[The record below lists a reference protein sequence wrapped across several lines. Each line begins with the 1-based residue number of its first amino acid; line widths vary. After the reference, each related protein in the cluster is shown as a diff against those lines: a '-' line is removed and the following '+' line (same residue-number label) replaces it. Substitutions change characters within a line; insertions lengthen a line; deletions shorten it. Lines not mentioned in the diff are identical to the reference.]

1 MRAYDIIYKK
11 RQGGELTKP
20 EIEFLI
26 QGFVGK
32 KIPDYQMTAW
42 LMAVYFSGMT
52 RQETAWL
59 TQAFIESGDA
69 IDLSEVVG
77 IKVDKHST
85 GGVGDKTT
93 LVLAPLVAAAGVKVA
108 KLSGRGLGHTGGTI
122 DKLECFPGFKIDWD
136 MKEFVQLVKNTG
148 LGLMASSQ
156 NIVPADKAIYAL
168 RDVTATVDSLPL
180 IASSIM
186 SKKIASGADAIVLDV
201 KYGDGS
207 FQENARQAHELAKV
221 LVGIGEE
228 MGRKTVAIISNMD
241 QPLGKAVGN
250 ALEVKEAINTLK
262 GEGPPDLRELCLQLG
277 VEMLKL
283 AEIEF
288 DATKAQTRLKA
299 ILNSGEALD
308 KFRAWVSSQHGDP
321 AMVDKPDLLPQS
333 KIVKVFPANM
343 DGYVQTIKAQSVGL
357 AAMAL
362 GAGRESKED
371 QLDLAA
377 GIVLNKKVG
386 DQVKKGEAL
395 AWLHTSQQ
403 DKLKAA
409 ESTLAVAF
417 SLSREPVNVPPLIL
431 GKVDGSELTE
441 IQTFD

>member
-148 LGLMASSQ
+148 LGLMAPNQ
-156 NIVPADKAIYAL
+156 NIVPADEAIYAL

-186 SKKIASGADAIVLDV
+186 SKKIASGADAMVLDV

-241 QPLGKAVGN
+241 QPLGKTVGN
-250 ALEVKEAINTLK
+250 ALEVKEAIDTLK

-308 KFRAWVSSQHGDP
+308 KFQAWVSSQHGDP
-321 AMVDKPDLLPQS
+321 AMVDKPDLLPQA

-409 ESTLAVAF
+409 ESTLVVAF

>member
-1 MRAYDIIYKK
+1 MY
-11 RQGGELTKP
+11 
-20 EIEFLI
+20 
-26 QGFVGK
+26 
-32 KIPDYQMTAW
+32 
-42 LMAVYFSGMT
+42 
-52 RQETAWL
+52 
-59 TQAFIESGDA
+59 
-69 IDLSEVVG
+69 
-77 IKVDKHST
+77 
-85 GGVGDKTT
+85 
-93 LVLAPLVAAAGVKVA
+93 
-108 KLSGRGLGHTGGTI
+108 
-122 DKLECFPGFKIDWD
+122 
-136 MKEFVQLVKNTG
+136 
-148 LGLMASSQ
+148 
-156 NIVPADKAIYAL
+156 PADKAIYAL

-186 SKKIASGADAIVLDV
+186 SKKIASGADAMVLDV

-250 ALEVKEAINTLK
+250 ALEVKEAIDTLK

-299 ILNSGEALD
+299 ILNSGKALD
-308 KFRAWVSSQHGDP
+308 KFRAWVSFQHGDP
-321 AMVDKPDLLPQS
+321 AMVDKPELLPQS
-333 KIVKVFPANM
+333 KIVKTFPANM

-377 GIVLNKKVG
+377 GIVLNKK
-386 DQVKKGEAL
+386 
-395 AWLHTSQQ
+395 
-403 DKLKAA
+403 
-409 ESTLAVAF
+409 
-417 SLSREPVNVPPLIL
+417 
-431 GKVDGSELTE
+431 
-441 IQTFD
+441 

>member
-11 RQGGELTKP
+11 RQGGELTKQ

-26 QGFVGK
+26 RGFVGK

-42 LMAVYFSGMT
+42 LMAVYFNGMT

-59 TQAFIESGDA
+59 TQAFIDSGDT
-69 IDLSEVVG
+69 IDLSGVEG

-85 GGVGDKTT
+85 GGVGDNTT

-122 DKLECFPGFKIDWD
+122 DKLESFPGFKMDWD
-136 MKEFVQLVKNTG
+136 MKEFVQLVKDTG
-148 LGLMASSQ
+148 LGLMAPSQ

-168 RDVTATVDSLPL
+168 RDVTATVDSLSL

-186 SKKIASGADAIVLDV
+186 SKKIASGADAMVLDV

-207 FQENARQAHELAKV
+207 FQENEQQAHELAKV

-228 MGRKTVAIISNMD
+228 MGRKTVAIISNMN

-250 ALEVKEAINTLK
+250 ALEVKEAIDTLK
-262 GEGPPDLRELCLQLG
+262 GEGPPDLKELCLQLG
-277 VEMLKL
+277 VEMLNL
-283 AEIEF
+283 AEIEP
-288 DATKAQTRLKA
+288 DATKAQTLLKD
-299 ILNSGEALD
+299 ILNNGKALE
-308 KFRAWVSSQHGDP
+308 KFQAWVSSQHGDP
-321 AMVDKPDLLPQS
+321 AMVDDPNLLPQAE
-333 KIVKVFPANM
+333 IVKVFPAAK

-357 AAMAL
+357 AAMTL

-377 GIVLNKKVG
+377 GIVLNKKIG

-395 AWLHTSQQ
+395 AWLHTNQKN
-403 DKLKAA
+403 KLEAA
-409 ESTLAVAF
+409 ENTLAAAF
-417 SLSREPVNVPPLIL
+417 NLSREPVAVPPLIL

>member
-59 TQAFIESGDA
+59 TKAFIESGDT

-308 KFRAWVSSQHGDP
+308 KFQAWVSSQHGDP
-321 AMVDKPDLLPQS
+321 AMVDRPDLLPQS
-333 KIVKVFPANM
+333 KIVNVFPANM

-386 DQVKKGEAL
+386 DQVKKGEVL

-403 DKLKAA
+403 DKLTAA

-417 SLSREPVNVPPLIL
+417 SLSREPVNVPSLIL